1 MTLEEKIMSSIREL
15 PEAKK
20 AAVLDF
26 VEYLRS
32 KTEDREWAE
41 LSLSAA
47 MRGIAEEPAPY
58 TMSDIKE
65 SFQVRH
71 REIKEG

>member
-1 MTLEEKIMSSIREL
+1 MTLEERIIRSVHEL
-15 PEAKK
+15 PETKK

-32 KTEDREWAE
+32 KTEEQEWST
-41 LSLSAA
+41 LSLSFA

-58 TMSDIKE
+58 SLSDLKE
-65 SFQVRH
+65 SFS
-71 REIKEG
+71 